1 LTLEASTR
9 TSSTTHSPPGVERA
23 HGLLGG
29 TLERLTL
36 PPQEPREEPVLAST
50 GAEQL
55 RAAIA
60 SRTPVVVTNLA
71 QEWPALSRWTPEWLS
86 ANYGDKPVRVYDA
99 SFGEPGKN
107 YMGSVD
113 TMSFAEYLDETL
125 VRGKD
130 LRMFLYNIGQKI
142 PELLDDVPF
151 PDVGLKFSR
160 NFVFTFFGCKDA
172 ITPLH
177 FDIDMGYVFYTAVY
191 GRRRIRLFAPEQS
204 VALYHHPFTV
214 RSYADLDAPD
224 LQNQPLLAQARGYE
238 IVLGPGETLC
248 MPPGY
253 WHEFCYLDAGFG
265 ISLRAGSTAVSDKLR
280 GYANLLALS
289 PIDRIGNK
297 IGGQRWFD
305 WKQRRAA
312 DRAAALVQRTGRA
325 P

>member
-1 LTLEASTR
+1 MTLEASTLTAPTDHPPETPER
-9 TSSTTHSPPGVERA
+9 TP
-23 HGLLGG
+23 GLLGG
-29 TLERLTL
+29 TLPRVTL
-36 PPQEPREEPVLAST
+36 SAQEPAGREALL
-50 GAEQL
+50 G
-55 RAAIA
+55 AIA
-60 SRTPVVVTNLA
+60 TRTPVVVTNLA
-71 QEWPALSRWTPEWLS
+71 AEWPALARWTPQWLS

-125 VRGKD
+125 VQGKD

-214 RSYADLDAPD
+214 RSYADLDNPD
-224 LQNQPLLAQARGYE
+224 LQKQPLLARARGYE
-238 IVLGPGETLC
+238 IVLNPGETLC
-248 MPPGY
+248 MPPGF

-265 ISLRAGSTAVSDKLR
+265 ISLRAGSKAVSDKLR

-305 WKQRRAA
+305 WKQRQAENRAV
-312 DRAAALVQRTGRA
+312 RAGAQSGQRTV
-325 P
+325 